1 MGQILY
7 YNGTILTMEDQKPCV
22 EAVLTENGRITDAGT
37 YKDLLERAGSQ
48 VRKGDLQGNVMVPGF
63 IDPHSHFTACASNT
77 MEVNLDGAE
86 NFDTIISRIQDF
98 IRQRK
103 IPEGQWVQ
111 ASGYDHN
118 CLKEHTHPRRM
129 VLDQAAPRNPLIM
142 KHQSGHMGVLNTMA
156 LNRLGITPDTVC
168 PQGGVIEI
176 KDKTITGYMEEAAF
190 LKYQNQGPM
199 PDKEEFLQA
208 YSRAQELYASH
219 GITTVQEGLLSQRLL
234 PLYGLLAGSGLLK
247 LDLVA
252 YGDIRDSKTVTEQLK
267 DHIRIYKNHIKLGG
281 YKMFLDGSPQ
291 GRTAWMREPYEADQ
305 EGGQPKDYRGYGT
318 LQDEEVYAHILKAER
333 EGMQL
338 LAHCNGDMACEQYLN
353 QMEAVY
359 GYLKKNE
366 DPDCPAF
373 YPGDIRPVM
382 IHAQLLGLD
391 QLKQVKRLKVIPSFF
406 LAHVYHWGDVHIK
419 NFGMERAGRI
429 SPAASALKEGIVFTL
444 HQDSPV
450 IRPDMMET
458 LWCAVNRRTKG
469 GVVLGGTER
478 LPVWE
483 ALKAITVNGAYQY
496 FEEDEKGSIVSGKKA
511 DFAVL
516 DKNPLSTEPDGIR
529 DIKVLATIKEDQL
542 IWKRQ

>member
-156 LNRLGITPDTVC
+156 LNQLGITPDTVC

-190 LKYQNQGPM
+190 LKYQNQVPM

-252 YGDIRDSKTVTEQLK
+252 YGDIRDSKTVTEQLN
-267 DHIRIYKNHIKLGG
+267 DNIRIYKNH
-281 YKMFLDGSPQ
+281 
-291 GRTAWMREPYEADQ
+291 
-305 EGGQPKDYRGYGT
+305 
-318 LQDEEVYAHILKAER
+318 
-333 EGMQL
+333 
-338 LAHCNGDMACEQYLN
+338 
-353 QMEAVY
+353 
-359 GYLKKNE
+359 
-366 DPDCPAF
+366 
-373 YPGDIRPVM
+373 
-382 IHAQLLGLD
+382 
-391 QLKQVKRLKVIPSFF
+391 
-406 LAHVYHWGDVHIK
+406 
-419 NFGMERAGRI
+419 
-429 SPAASALKEGIVFTL
+429 
-444 HQDSPV
+444 
-450 IRPDMMET
+450 
-458 LWCAVNRRTKG
+458 
-469 GVVLGGTER
+469 
-478 LPVWE
+478 
-483 ALKAITVNGAYQY
+483 
-496 FEEDEKGSIVSGKKA
+496 
-511 DFAVL
+511 
-516 DKNPLSTEPDGIR
+516 
-529 DIKVLATIKEDQL
+529 
-542 IWKRQ
+542 